1 MIRRINKMHETISHY
16 RVVEKLGGGGMG
28 IVYRAEDTRLG
39 RGVALKFLPEA
50 LAQDPL
56 ALERFQRE
64 ARTASALN
72 HPHICTIYDID
83 QHQGR
88 HFIAME
94 LLEGQTLRQA
104 LVRGPLDLDR
114 LLEVAMQI
122 ADALE
127 AAHAEGIIH
136 RDIKPANIFLTRRGH
151 AKVLDFG
158 LAKLSPAHRG
168 MAGTEDVSAAP
179 TEAISEANLT
189 SPGTA
194 IGTMAYMSPEQ
205 ARGEELDA
213 RTDLFSFG
221 VVLYEIATAHSAFAG
236 NTPAVVFDAILHRT
250 PASPVR
256 LNPDVPP
263 ELERIINKALE
274 KDRQMR
280 YQSAADLRG
289 DLKRLKR
296 DTESGKSAAVAA
308 ATSVVERTAATTA
321 AAHAVDRSERSA
333 VAAAVGRVKHWKVAA
348 LGVAGLVLAGVVAT
362 VLLTRSAPAL
372 TERDSIL
379 LAEFVNTTGES
390 VFDETLKKALAVHLD
405 QSPFLNVVPDERV
418 RETLGYMGR
427 SPDERVAGSLAR
439 DVCRRGGIKAM
450 LTGSIASLGSH
461 YVIHLDALNCA
472 TGETLA
478 REQAEAESKER
489 VLIAL
494 GKGATSLREKLG
506 ESLGSVQRFD
516 VPLDQATT
524 TSLEAFKAFSL
535 GEARRAAGLEA
546 ESVPF
551 YKRAVDLDPNFALA
565 HAKLGAVYGN
575 LGEQE
580 QSEPYRRKAFE
591 LRERVSERE
600 RFYIVSH
607 YYSSV
612 TGEQDK
618 AIQSYELWKES
629 YPRDSIPCNNLA
641 GEYNNLGQFE
651 KGLENG
657 REALRLLPDAYHGYQ
672 VVAHAYLGLKRVD
685 EAKAVLEAAREKK
698 LDGPPIH
705 AVFYQIAVLEGDSA
719 ALQREAEWAKG
730 NSEAEMT
737 LTIEEA
743 QGAAARGQMRKCREH
758 FARARGMAEG
768 LQLNETS
775 AHIRMTEAVAEAGVG
790 NLDRAAEGAAAALAQ
805 SRSGIIMQR
814 AARILALAGET
825 GKVEGMISEVT
836 KRSPSDTFVHSVWLP
851 TVRATIEMSH
861 GRGEKAIELLNA
873 ATPYDRAFAPIRRV
887 RGLAYLLARRG
898 PEAVREFRA
907 VLDLRALDPTSPIF
921 SILHLDLA
929 RAYAL
934 SGDTAASRKSYQD
947 FLALWNEA
955 DPDHPLLKQAR
966 DEYARLQ

>member
-1 MIRRINKMHETISHY
+1 MMHETISHY
-16 RVVEKLGGGGMG
+16 RVLEKLGGGGMG
-28 IVYRAEDTRLG
+28 VVYRAEDTRLG

-83 QHQGR
+83 QYQGR

-94 LLEGQTLRQA
+94 LLEGQTLRHA

-114 LLEVAMQI
+114 LLEVAIQI

-136 RDIKPANIFLTRRGH
+136 RDIKPANIFLTKRGH
-151 AKVLDFG
+151 AKILDFG
-158 LAKLSPAHRG
+158 LAKLSFAHRG
-168 MAGTEDVSAAP
+168 MAGTEGVSAAP
-179 TEAISEANLT
+179 TEVISEANLT

-194 IGTMAYMSPEQ
+194 IGTIAYMSPEQ
-205 ARGEELDA
+205 ARAEELDA

-221 VVLYEIATAHSAFAG
+221 VVLYEIATGHPAFTG
-236 NTPAVVFDAILHRT
+236 NTPAVVFDAILHKT

-256 LNPDVPP
+256 LNPDVTA

-274 KDRQMR
+274 KDRHLR
-280 YQSAADLRG
+280 YQSAADFRG

-296 DTESGKSAAVAA
+296 DTESGKSAAV
-308 ATSVVERTAATTA
+308 TAATGAGEGATA
-321 AAHAVDRSERSA
+321 TSAVAPAADRSERSA
-333 VAAAVGRVKHWKVAA
+333 AVAAVGRVNRWKATA
-348 LGVAGLVLAGVVAT
+348 LGVAVLVLAGAVAT
-362 VLLTRSAPAL
+362 FLFTRSSPAL

-379 LAEFVNTTGES
+379 LADFVNTTGES

-427 SPDERVAGSLAR
+427 SPDERVASALAR
-439 DVCRRGGIKAM
+439 EVCQRDGIKAM
-450 LTGSIASLGSH
+450 LAGSIASLGRH

-506 ESLGSVQRFD
+506 ESLGSIQRFD
-516 VPLDQATT
+516 VPLQQATT
-524 TSLEAFKAFSL
+524 SSLEALKAFSL
-535 GEARRAAGLEA
+535 GEARRAAGLET
-546 ESVPF
+546 ESVAF
-551 YKRAVDLDPNFALA
+551 YKRAVELDPNFALA
-565 HAKLGAVYGN
+565 YARLGTVYGN
-575 LGEQE
+575 IGEGE
-580 QSEPYRRKAFE
+580 QSEPHRKKAFE

-600 RFYIVSH
+600 RFYIASH
-607 YYSSV
+607 YYRSV
-612 TGEQDK
+612 TGELDK
-618 AIQSYELWKES
+618 GIQSYELWKET
-629 YPRDSIPCNNLA
+629 YPRDDIPYNNLA
-641 GEYNNLGQFE
+641 GEYNILGQFE
-651 KGLENG
+651 KALENG
-657 REALRLLPDAYHGYQ
+657 REALRLSPSDYHGYLVIVQ
-672 VVAHAYLGLKRVD
+672 AYLGLKRVD
-685 EAKAVLEAAREKK
+685 EAKAVLDAAREKK

-705 AVFYQIAVLEGDSA
+705 AYLYQIAFLEGDAA

-730 NSEAEMT
+730 NSEAEMG
-737 LTIEEA
+737 LAVEEA
-743 QGAAARGQMRKCREH
+743 KGAAARGHLRKSRAH

-768 LQLNETS
+768 LKLNEAS
-775 AHIRMTEAVAEAGVG
+775 AHIRIAEAVTEAGVG
-790 NLDRAAEGAAAALAQ
+790 NMERAAEGAVAALAR
-805 SRSGIIMQR
+805 SRSGDIMQR
-814 AARILALAGET
+814 AARVLAYAGED
-825 GKVEGMISEVT
+825 GEVQSLVSEVT
-836 KRSPSDTFVHSVWLP
+836 KRAPSDTFVHSVWLP
-851 TVRATIEMSH
+851 TLRAVIEMNH
-861 GRGEKAIELLNA
+861 GRGEKAIELMDA
-873 ATPYDRAFAPIRRV
+873 ATPYDRANTGIRRV

-898 PEAVREFRA
+898 QEAVQELRA
-907 VLDLRALDPTSPIF
+907 ALDLRALDPTSPIF
-921 SILHLDLA
+921 SLLHLDLA

-934 SGDTAASRKSYQD
+934 SGDTSASRKSYQD

-955 DPDHPLLKQAR
+955 DPDLPLLKAAR
-966 DEYARLQ
+966 DEYARLR